1 MAFMFESEL
10 RIDGV
15 MPARRTISFEGFA
28 SGNTE
33 AGRALGEGC
42 PPYFFQWFPDCIGL
56 CNRHGCR
63 MIARLRALAA
73 ALGLAAGLL
82 LPAVAQE
89 GAKTGTDRLHS
100 LVREHAA
107 GMQFARIESRDGE
120 AFREVVITAVTERAV
135 SFRHVDGDGTLE
147 AADCPDLWRELF
159 GLAPVS
165 EAEPDTRSDGAV
177 AGAIAVIEGDRS
189 NGTGFFCR
197 AGGKVYLYTAA
208 HVLSGNSKLLVKLRD
223 GTVVRK
229 FGALEAAEG
238 ADLVR
243 LAVGEAV
250 PQALEIAAESGV
262 AKVGTPVLAS
272 GNAGGGGTVGFEEG
286 KVLGVGPESIEIDAE
301 VIQGNS
307 GGPILHGTTRQA
319 LGVVTHLTA
328 ERKDEWAKETR
339 FAGVR
344 RFGCRLDRNWQWKQV
359 PVEVFLK
366 EGKALLAVQEQS
378 ELMVA
383 ALNLSEWNSPVFQRQ
398 RENPLSRDVTALQTW
413 IEQQQKGGQRFSET
427 DRKKRLRG
435 IFESARH
442 RSRSQMAAFKSE
454 GFTWFHRESAA
465 QEALQRAEIDK
476 AYESTVT
483 DLR

>member
-1 MAFMFESEL
+1 MALWNKPEL
-10 RIDGV
+10 RAVARCPLVPDG
-15 MPARRTISFEGFA
+15 GFA
-28 SGNTE
+28 SGN
-33 AGRALGEGC
+33 
-42 PPYFFQWFPDCIGL
+42 
-56 CNRHGCR
+56 
-63 MIARLRALAA
+63 
-73 ALGLAAGLL
+73 
-82 LPAVAQE
+82 
-89 GAKTGTDRLHS
+89 
-100 LVREHAA
+100 
-107 GMQFARIESRDGE
+107 
-120 AFREVVITAVTERAV
+120 
-135 SFRHVDGDGTLE
+135 
-147 AADCPDLWRELF
+147 
-159 GLAPVS
+159 
-165 EAEPDTRSDGAV
+165 
-177 AGAIAVIEGDRS
+177 
-189 NGTGFFCR
+189 
-197 AGGKVYLYTAA
+197 TAA

-243 LAVGEAV
+243 LAVGEEV
-250 PQALEIAAESGV
+250 PHFLEIAAAAGV
-262 AKVGTPVLAS
+262 ATVGTPVLAS

-307 GGPILHGTTRQA
+307 GGPILHGTTREA

-344 RFGCRLDRNWQWKQV
+344 RFGCRLDRNWKWKVV

-366 EGKALLAVQEQS
+366 EGKAILAVQQQS
-378 ELMVA
+378 ELMIA
-383 ALNLSEWNSPVFQRQ
+383 ALSLSQWSSPVFQQQ
-398 RENPLSRDVTALQTW
+398 RDNPLSRDIAALQSW

-435 IFESARH
+435 IFDSARH
-442 RSRSQMAAFKSE
+442 RSRSQMATLKSD
-454 GFTWFHRESAA
+454 GFTWFHRESAT

-483 DLR
+483 ELR

>member
-1 MAFMFESEL
+1 MVAGMAKIGTVLWLAGIFL
-10 RIDGV
+10 
-15 MPARRTISFEGFA
+15 PCARA
-28 SGNTE
+28 DE
-33 AGRALGEGC
+33 AGAR
-42 PPYFFQWFPDCIGL
+42 DKSGL
-56 CNRHGCR
+56 Q
-63 MIARLRALAA
+63 A
-73 ALGLAAGLL
+73 
-82 LPAVAQE
+82 
-89 GAKTGTDRLHS
+89 

-107 GMQFARIESRDGE
+107 GMRFASIESKHGQT
-120 AFREVVITAVTERAV
+120 FREVVITAASGQAV
-135 SFRHVDGDGTLE
+135 AFRHAGGEGTL
-147 AADCPDLWRELF
+147 AADECPELWAELF
-159 GLAPVS
+159 GLSRESPSNAGKATDAS
-165 EAEPDTRSDGAV
+165 AAE
-177 AGAIAVIEGDRS
+177 AIAVIEGDRS

-197 AGGKVYLYTAA
+197 AEGKVYLYTAA
-208 HVLSGNSKLLVKLRD
+208 HVLSGNSKLQVKLRD
-223 GTVVRK
+223 GALVRK

-250 PQALEIAAESGV
+250 PHHLEIAAAGGV

-272 GNAGGGGTVGFEEG
+272 GNAGGGGTVGFEAG

-307 GGPILHGTTRQA
+307 GGPILHGTTREA

-344 RFGCRLDRNWQWKQV
+344 RFGCRLDRNWQWKVV

-378 ELMVA
+378 ELMIA
-383 ALNLSEWNSPVFQRQ
+383 ALDVSEWESPVFQRQ
-398 RENPLSRDVTALQTW
+398 RENPLSRDIVALQSW
-413 IEQQQKGGQRFSET
+413 IEEQQKGGQRFSET

-442 RSRSQMAAFKSE
+442 RSRGQMATFKSE

-465 QEALQRAEIDK
+465 REALQRAEIDK
-476 AYESTVT
+476 AYESTVAE
-483 DLR
+483 LR

>member
-1 MAFMFESEL
+1 ML
-10 RIDGV
+10 
-15 MPARRTISFEGFA
+15 
-28 SGNTE
+28 
-33 AGRALGEGC
+33 
-42 PPYFFQWFPDCIGL
+42 
-56 CNRHGCR
+56 
-63 MIARLRALAA
+63 ARLREFCTALW
-73 ALGLAAGLL
+73 LSGSLL
-82 LPAVAQE
+82 LPALAEEGGAQ
-89 GAKTGTDRLHS
+89 GKARLQA

-107 GMQFARIESRDGE
+107 GMGFATVESKDGKV
-120 AFREVVITAVTERAV
+120 FREVVITAVSGEVVT
-135 SFRHVDGDGTLE
+135 FRHAGGTGTM
-147 AADCPDLWRELF
+147 AAGDCPDLWVELF
-159 GLAPVS
+159 GLLPDAVPKAAKAADGNG
-165 EAEPDTRSDGAV
+165 AE
-177 AGAIAVIEGDRS
+177 AIAVIEGDRS

-197 AGGKVYLYTAA
+197 AEGKVYLYTAA

-243 LAVGEAV
+243 LAVGEEV
-250 PQALEIAAESGV
+250 PHFLEIAAAAGV

-307 GGPILHGTTRQA
+307 GGPILHGTTREA

-344 RFGCRLDRNWQWKQV
+344 RFGCRLDRSWKWKVV

-366 EGKALLAVQEQS
+366 EGKAILAVQQQS
-378 ELMVA
+378 ELMIA
-383 ALNLSEWNSPVFQRQ
+383 ALSLSQWSSPVFQQQ
-398 RENPLSRDVTALQTW
+398 RDNPLSRDIAALQSW

-435 IFESARH
+435 IFDSARH
-442 RSRSQMAAFKSE
+442 RSRSQMATLKSD
-454 GFTWFHRESAA
+454 GFTWFHRESAT

-483 DLR
+483 ELR